1 MTEPSTSPDSDT
13 VKFSFNFFALKI
25 NLRFEL
31 LSEVAF
37 LYFSII
43 SDIFS
48 FNLQEIVVLLPF
60 LLIITDI
67 PGYIKLHSLY
77 FLKD

>member
-37 LYFSII
+37 
-43 SDIFS
+43 
-48 FNLQEIVVLLPF
+48 
-60 LLIITDI
+60 
-67 PGYIKLHSLY
+67 
-77 FLKD
+77 